1 VLEPYTG
8 GTVGHTP
15 VLHANQ
21 RSPASFRFP
30 GSSERI
36 NSGMRPLLTF
46 LLGIIVGGVTVLYL
60 PATRRDQLNREF
72 HQQVDALQV
81 EMKNLT
87 RQLKSMDLSNL
98 GGHTGSPSPTPE
110 K

>member
-1 VLEPYTG
+1 
-8 GTVGHTP
+8 
-15 VLHANQ
+15 
-21 RSPASFRFP
+21 
-30 GSSERI
+30 
-36 NSGMRPLLTF
+36 MRPLLTF

-60 PATRRDQLNREF
+60 PAPRRDELTREF

-81 EMKNLT
+81 EIKNLT

-98 GGHTGSPSPTPE
+98 GGHNASPSPTPA

>member
-1 VLEPYTG
+1 
-8 GTVGHTP
+8 
-15 VLHANQ
+15 
-21 RSPASFRFP
+21 
-30 GSSERI
+30 
-36 NSGMRPLLTF
+36 MRPLLTF

-60 PATRRDQLNREF
+60 PATRRDELNREF

-98 GGHTGSPSPTPE
+98 GGHNGSPSPTPA